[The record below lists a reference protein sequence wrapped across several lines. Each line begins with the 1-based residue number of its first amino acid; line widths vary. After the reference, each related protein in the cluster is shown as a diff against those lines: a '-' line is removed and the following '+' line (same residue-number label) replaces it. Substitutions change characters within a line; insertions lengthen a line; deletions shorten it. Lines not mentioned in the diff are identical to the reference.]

1 MRGLTDWT
9 GGLVGQ
15 RDPAQPLLTM
25 YAGGGRVELSGATTA
40 NWVAKSANL
49 LVDGLGGPQRVGLLL
64 PLHWQTLALLLAGV
78 ATGATVVVAE
88 RPAGLAGCGAAFAL
102 GEHAEAA
109 LSAGV
114 DEVLA
119 LSGHPLGAP
128 LPSVPAMVSDYAR
141 EVPSYADHWGGSA
154 TQSWVV
160 EVGGNRL
167 GPLPTLGLSPAD
179 RVLASVDPADPGGLA
194 ALLAVLHEAAA
205 LVLVP
210 SPTDHLD
217 VAATAAAER
226 VTATLGCALPHL
238 PSLSSA

>member
-1 MRGLTDWT
+1 M
-9 GGLVGQ
+9 
-15 RDPAQPLLTM
+15 
-25 YAGGGRVELSGATTA
+25 
-40 NWVAKSANL
+40 
-49 LVDGLGGPQRVGLLL
+49 
-64 PLHWQTLALLLAGV
+64 
-78 ATGATVVVAE
+78 
-88 RPAGLAGCGAAFAL
+88 
-102 GEHAEAA
+102 
-109 LSAGV
+109 

-128 LPSVPAMVSDYAR
+128 LTSVPPMVQDYAR

-154 TQSWVV
+154 IRSWMV

-194 ALLAVLHEAAA
+194 VLLAVLHEAAA